1 MNPKDTE
8 TVLNFLMSKLS
19 PEDLEEL
26 DGMIEGGGETP
37 VAQDARLTPNVRA
50 NWLSMGARARRAAR
64 SGWKARFAE
73 DSATSAA
80 FATMFPDAGRLK

>member
-1 MNPKDTE
+1 MTPKDME
-8 TVLNFLMSKLS
+8 TAITYMMGKLS

-26 DGMIEGGGETP
+26 DGMIEGGTEQP

-73 DSATSAA
+73 DSATSAT